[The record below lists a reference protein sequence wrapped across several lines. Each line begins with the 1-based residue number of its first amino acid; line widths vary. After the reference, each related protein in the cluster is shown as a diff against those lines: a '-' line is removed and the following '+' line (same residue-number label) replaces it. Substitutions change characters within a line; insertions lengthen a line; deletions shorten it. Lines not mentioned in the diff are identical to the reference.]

1 MLRIQGWSTLLG
13 EASRIGDHFL
23 TLGREKPLL
32 LPLKMDFFFP
42 NEDSDPKRLLIEKR
56 QGVSF
61 TGSGALRV
69 QLFLFNGC
77 GFFLS

>member
-1 MLRIQGWSTLLG
+1 
-13 EASRIGDHFL
+13 
-23 TLGREKPLL
+23 
-32 LPLKMDFFFP
+32 MDFFFP

-77 GFFLS
+77 GFFLSVCAHTRADSHARPMAFHGDGRQHLMSVFIFHLV